1 MKYHEDTVL
10 GLNWAGNVD
19 VPVAY
24 EWNPATLLRGRA
36 GDRHPWRRGADL
48 VGDAGN
54 DGRPGVHGVP
64 PSGGVAEVAW
74 SPQEGRQWTE
84 FRTRLGAQAPRW
96 TALGI
101 NAYWSPTVEWRR

>member
-24 EWNPATLLRGRA
+24 EWNPATLLPSVPETAILGVEA
-36 GDRHPWRRGADL
+36 PIWSETLVTMDDL
-48 VGDAGN
+48 EYMAFP
-54 DGRPGVHGVP
+54 RLA
-64 PSGGVAEVAW
+64 GVAEVAW